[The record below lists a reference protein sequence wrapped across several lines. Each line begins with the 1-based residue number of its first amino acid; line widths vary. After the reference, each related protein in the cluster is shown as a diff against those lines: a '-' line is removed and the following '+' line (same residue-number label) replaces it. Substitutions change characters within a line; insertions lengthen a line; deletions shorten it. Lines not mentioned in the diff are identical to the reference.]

1 LPYKPG
7 SDAALVGRRC
17 VEQHRRSWLV
27 EGSSPFIELP
37 SKANIM
43 MVASIVSQSYITTVF
58 GYWVWNSLVKRYS
71 AGTIA
76 PLNLLVPVFAVLVLA
91 PMFGEELNAL
101 QVLAA
106 ALILSG
112 VGIFVTSQRL
122 ETLWAAMVK

>member
-1 LPYKPG
+1 
-7 SDAALVGRRC
+7 
-17 VEQHRRSWLV
+17 
-27 EGSSPFIELP
+27 
-37 SKANIM
+37 M